1 MGERTLSF
9 RTDID
14 AACDKMNK
22 KAALPVD
29 RQWGTMR
36 MRTGIGLRERLAY
49 LKSPPLPAEQRLG
62 KDAVT
67 ALIIHCC
74 FQFGASMSGLFLN
87 LYLWRL
93 TEDLV
98 VNGIYNIIVFVL
110 TPPAFALGGWIAKR
124 KDRMV
129 TYRLGIFMIAL
140 FYLMVVIAQE
150 QVAVYYIAFAIFNGI
165 AAGLYWTGYLVIQ
178 YDVSTEANRIRFLA
192 INLVVFNSAGLA
204 GPALAGF
211 VIQRSEGLQGYIFI
225 FTLAFVMFLIAAL
238 VSFRIPMV
246 QSHHKAYYLKFMGLV
261 MHKNKRW
268 LKALYSF
275 FILGL
280 FQGIMLFLPS
290 ILLFQTVGREDW
302 VGYLGVF
309 FSSLTVAMGY
319 VISRKAQKEH
329 VQKYVLFS
337 TTGVALGSALLLI
350 QVEFWSVAIYM
361 ILFSIC
367 NPLAVN
373 TLTSYYY
380 RLIGTLPLKGQL
392 RVESVVM
399 RELFL
404 NIGRVVS
411 ITLLIALA
419 KDMQSVWLPV
429 VLFGMAV
436 LQYLLVLCIKEK
448 QTEEG
453 VQPE

>member
-1 MGERTLSF
+1 MS
-9 RTDID
+9 
-14 AACDKMNK
+14 
-22 KAALPVD
+22 
-29 RQWGTMR
+29 
-36 MRTGIGLRERLAY
+36 TGSGMWARLNVWSM
-49 LKSPPLPAEQRLG
+49 LKGAPLPPERRLG
-62 KDAVT
+62 KDAIT
-67 ALIIHCC
+67 ALMIHCC

-93 TEDLV
+93 TQDLV
-98 VNGIYNIIVFVL
+98 VNGVYNVVVFL
-110 TPPAFALGGWIAKR
+110 ITPLAFALGGWIAKKR
-124 KDRMV
+124 DRMV
-129 TYRLGIFMIAL
+129 TYRLGIVLIAV

-150 QVAVYYIAFAIFNGI
+150 QVAQYYIVFAIFNGL

-192 INLVVFNSAGLA
+192 INMVVFNSAGLA

-211 VIQRSEGLQGYIFI
+211 IIERNEGLQGYIFI
-225 FTLAFVMFLIAAL
+225 FMLAFIMFLVAAI

-246 QSHHKAYYLKFMGLV
+246 PSHHKAYYLKFMGLV
-261 MHKNKRW
+261 MNRNQRW
-268 LKALYSF
+268 LKSLYSF

-280 FQGIMLFLPS
+280 FQGIMLFLPN

-309 FSSLTVAMGY
+309 FSSLTVATGY

-329 VQKYVLFS
+329 VRKYVTLS
-337 TTGVALGSALLLI
+337 TTGVAIGSALLLI
-350 QVEFWSVAIYM
+350 QVEFWSVAVFM

-380 RLIGTLPLKGQL
+380 RLMGTLPLKGQL

-404 NIGRVVS
+404 NAGRVLS
-411 ITLLIALA
+411 ITLLVVIA
-419 KDMQSVWLPV
+419 KDLQSIWLPA
-429 VLFGMAV
+429 VLFTMAM
-436 LQYLLVLCIKEK
+436 LQYFLVLCIKEK
-448 QTEEG
+448 QEESEK
-453 VQPE
+453 VSSA

>member
-1 MGERTLSF
+1 MQQMQTETRFWTRLNLF
-9 RTDID
+9 
-14 AACDKMNK
+14 K
-22 KAALPVD
+22 
-29 RQWGTMR
+29 GTQ
-36 MRTGIGLRERLAY
+36 I
-49 LKSPPLPAEQRLG
+49 PPESRLG

-93 TEDLV
+93 TQDLT
-98 VNGIYNIIVFVL
+98 VNGIYNIVVFIL

-124 KDRMV
+124 SDRMV
-129 TYRLGIFMIAL
+129 TYRLGIVMIAI

-150 QVAVYYIAFAIFNGI
+150 HVAQYYIWFAIFNGV

-192 INLVVFNSAGLA
+192 INMIFFNASGLA
-204 GPALAGF
+204 GPALAGYI
-211 VIQRSEGLQGYIFI
+211 IQRSEGLQGYVVI
-225 FTLAFVMFLIAAL
+225 FTLAFIMFLIAAF

-246 QSHHKAYYLKFMGLV
+246 KSHHKAYYLKFMGLV
-261 MHKNKRW
+261 MNKNRRW

-275 FILGL
+275 FVLGL
-280 FQGIMLFLPS
+280 FQGIMLFLPN
-290 ILLFQTVGREDW
+290 IMLYQTVGREDW
-302 VGYLGVF
+302 VGYMGVF
-309 FSSLTVAMGY
+309 FSSLTVATGY
-319 VISRKAQKEH
+319 VISRKAQKEQ
-329 VQKYVLFS
+329 VRKYVLLS
-337 TTGVALGSALLLI
+337 TTGVAIGSALLLF
-350 QVEFWSVAIYM
+350 QVAFWSVAVFM

-404 NIGRVVS
+404 NVGRVIS
-411 ITLLIALA
+411 ISVLILLASDLTSIW
-419 KDMQSVWLPV
+419 MPI
-429 VLFGMAV
+429 VLFTTAV
-436 LQYLLVLCIKEK
+436 LQYISVMLIKEK
-448 QTEEG
+448 QHGE
-453 VQPE
+453 Q

>member
-1 MGERTLSF
+1 MRDGTRLWTRLNLFKGAPLS
-9 RTDID
+9 
-14 AACDKMNK
+14 
-22 KAALPVD
+22 P
-29 RQWGTMR
+29 
-36 MRTGIGLRERLAY
+36 E
-49 LKSPPLPAEQRLG
+49 SRLG

-67 ALIIHCC
+67 ALVIHCC

-93 TEDLV
+93 TQDLT
-98 VNGIYNIIVFVL
+98 VNGIYNIIVFLL

-124 KDRMV
+124 RDRMV
-129 TYRLGIFMIAL
+129 TYRLGIVMIAV

-150 QVAVYYIAFAIFNGI
+150 HVAQYYILFAIFNGI

-192 INLVVFNSAGLA
+192 INMIVFNASGLA

-211 VIQRSEGLQGYIFI
+211 IIQRSEGLTGYIFI
-225 FTLAFVMFLIAAL
+225 FMLAFIMFLIAAI
-238 VSFRIPMV
+238 VSFRIPMIP
-246 QSHHKAYYLKFMGLV
+246 SHHKAYYLKFMGLV
-261 MHKNKRW
+261 MNKNRRW

-275 FILGL
+275 FVLGL
-280 FQGIMLFLPS
+280 FQGIMLFLPN
-290 ILLFQTVGREDW
+290 IMLYQTVGREDW

-309 FSSLTVAMGY
+309 FSSLTVATGY
-319 VISRKAQKEH
+319 VISRKAQKEQ
-329 VQKYVLFS
+329 VRKYVLLS
-337 TTGVALGSALLLI
+337 TTGVAIGSALLLI
-350 QVEFWSVAIYM
+350 RVEFWSVALFM

-404 NIGRVVS
+404 NAGRVLS
-411 ITLLIALA
+411 ISLLIFLA
-419 KDMQSVWLPV
+419 KDLESVWMPI
-429 VLFGMAV
+429 VLFSMAV
-436 LQYLLVLCIKEK
+436 LQYISVLLIKEK
-448 QTEEG
+448 QSAEQE
-453 VQPE
+453 Q

>member
-1 MGERTLSF
+1 MMTANRGMQQMAGTSTSLSTRLRSIWGLAKKEQLPPERRLS
-9 RTDID
+9 
-14 AACDKMNK
+14 
-22 KAALPVD
+22 
-29 RQWGTMR
+29 
-36 MRTGIGLRERLAY
+36 
-49 LKSPPLPAEQRLG
+49 

-67 ALIIHCC
+67 ALIIHSC

-93 TEDLV
+93 TQDLT
-98 VNGIYNIIVFVL
+98 VNGIYNIVVFLL
-110 TPPAFALGGWIAKR
+110 TPPTFALGGWLSKR
-124 KDRMV
+124 RDRMV
-129 TYRLGIFMIAL
+129 TYRLGIVLIAL

-150 QVAVYYIAFAIFNGI
+150 QVAQYYIMFAIFNGI

-178 YDVSTEANRIRFLA
+178 YDVSTDANRIRFLA
-192 INLVVFNSAGLA
+192 INMVVFNSAGLA

-211 VIQRSEGLQGYIFI
+211 IIQRSEGLQGYIFI
-225 FTLAFVMFLIAAL
+225 FMLAFIMFVIAAI

-246 QSHHKAYYLKFMGLV
+246 RNHHKAYYLKFMGLV
-261 MHKNKRW
+261 MSKNRQW

-275 FILGL
+275 LVLGL
-280 FQGIMLFLPS
+280 FQGIMLFLPN
-290 ILLFQTVGREDW
+290 IMLFQTVGREDW

-309 FSSLTVAMGY
+309 FSSLTVATGY
-319 VISRKAQKEH
+319 VISRLAQKEH
-329 VQKYVLFS
+329 VRKYVMLS
-337 TTGVALGSALLLI
+337 TTGVVIGSALLL
-350 QVEFWSVAIYM
+350 VRMEFWSVAVFM

-404 NIGRVVS
+404 NVGRVVS
-411 ITLLIALA
+411 ITLLIWLA
-419 KDMQSVWLPV
+419 TDLESAWMPI
-429 VLFGMAV
+429 VLFTMAV
-436 LQYLLVLCIKEK
+436 LQYVLVLLIKEK
-448 QTEEG
+448 QEA
-453 VQPE
+453 

>member
-1 MGERTLSF
+1 MW
-9 RTDID
+9 
-14 AACDKMNK
+14 A
-22 KAALPVD
+22 
-29 RQWGTMR
+29 
-36 MRTGIGLRERLAY
+36 RLNVWSM
-49 LKSPPLPAEQRLG
+49 LKGAPLPPERRLG
-62 KDAVT
+62 KDAIT
-67 ALIIHCC
+67 ALMIHCC

-93 TEDLV
+93 TQDLV
-98 VNGIYNIIVFVL
+98 VNGVYNVVVFL
-110 TPPAFALGGWIAKR
+110 ITPLAFALGGWIAKKR
-124 KDRMV
+124 DRMV
-129 TYRLGIFMIAL
+129 TYRLGIVLIAV

-150 QVAVYYIAFAIFNGI
+150 QVAQYYIVFAIFNGL

-192 INLVVFNSAGLA
+192 INMVVFNSAGLA

-211 VIQRSEGLQGYIFI
+211 IIERNEGLQGYIFI
-225 FTLAFVMFLIAAL
+225 FMLAFIMFLVAAI

-246 QSHHKAYYLKFMGLV
+246 PSHHKAYYLKFMGLV
-261 MHKNKRW
+261 MNRNQRW
-268 LKALYSF
+268 LKSLYSF

-280 FQGIMLFLPS
+280 FQGIMLFLPN

-309 FSSLTVAMGY
+309 FSSLTVATGY

-329 VQKYVLFS
+329 VRKYVTLS
-337 TTGVALGSALLLI
+337 TTGVAIGSALLLI
-350 QVEFWSVAIYM
+350 QVEFWSVAVFM

-380 RLIGTLPLKGQL
+380 RLMGTLPLKGQL

-404 NIGRVVS
+404 NAGRVLS
-411 ITLLIALA
+411 ITLLVVIA
-419 KDMQSVWLPV
+419 KDLQSIWLPA
-429 VLFGMAV
+429 VLFTMAM
-436 LQYLLVLCIKEK
+436 LQYFLVLCIKEK
-448 QTEEG
+448 QEESEK
-453 VQPE
+453 VSSA

>member
-1 MGERTLSF
+1 
-9 RTDID
+9 
-14 AACDKMNK
+14 
-22 KAALPVD
+22 
-29 RQWGTMR
+29 MR
-36 MRTGIGLRERLAY
+36 MGSGLWSRLGM
-49 LKSPPLPAEQRLG
+49 LKGAPLPPESKLG
-62 KDAVT
+62 KDAIT
-67 ALIIHCC
+67 ALWIHCC

-93 TEDLV
+93 TQNLV
-98 VNGIYNIIVFVL
+98 VNGVYNITVFLV
-110 TPPAFALGGWIAKR
+110 TPFAFALGGWIAKKR
-124 KDRMV
+124 DRMV
-129 TYRLGIFMIAL
+129 TYRLGIVMIAI
-140 FYLMVVIAQE
+140 FYFMVVIAQE
-150 QVAVYYIAFAIFNGI
+150 QVAHYYIWFAIFNGF
-165 AAGLYWTGYLVIQ
+165 AAGFYWTGYLVIQ

-192 INLVVFNSAGLA
+192 VNMIVFNTAGLA

-211 VIQRSEGLQGYIFI
+211 IIQRSEGLQGYIII
-225 FTLAFVMFLIAAL
+225 FTLAFIMFLIAAL
-238 VSFRIPMV
+238 VSFRIPKI
-246 QSHHKAYYLKFMGLV
+246 QSHHKAYYLRFMGLV

-280 FQGIMLFLPS
+280 FQGIMLFLPN
-290 ILLFQTVGREDW
+290 IMLFRTVGREDW

-309 FSSLTVAMGY
+309 FSALTVATGY

-329 VQKYVLFS
+329 VRKYVLLS
-337 TTGVALGSALLLI
+337 TTGVALGASLLLI
-350 QVEFWSVAIYM
+350 QVEFWSVAMFM

-404 NIGRVVS
+404 NVGRVVS
-411 ITLLIALA
+411 ITLLLVLA
-419 KDMQSVWLPV
+419 HDMASIWLPI

-436 LQYLLVLCIKEK
+436 MQYVCVFLIQEK
-448 QTEEG
+448 QNAENSVE
-453 VQPE
+453 